1 MARKFI
7 SYNGRIVSDNLTL
20 KLLGQDVSSGPQCG
34 DTPFTNTKSIEFDGT
49 NDYIDVGD
57 NDSLSFGDSVTDS
70 PFSIS
75 AWIKMDTTTSF
86 SICSKYASS
95 NTLEYQFIFV
105 SGGRLIF
112 RLFDGGSTVRI
123 GRLTA
128 DISSNVGSWT
138 HVVATYDGSSTL
150 AGIKIYVNNSRADVT
165 DSSLNTYVA
174 MHNTSAPFEI
184 GRYSTSYADGLIDE
198 VAIFNTEL
206 SSTDVTAIYNS
217 GIPNDLC
224 TLNPLSWWRMGD
236 GDTFPTLTDNG
247 SGGNDGTMTNMSSGN
262 IVEDV
267 PDLFSNKSFEFDGTD
282 DTINV
287 GATPSC
293 LRFNRLDT
301 FSFSAW
307 VKVDTTQNNVILA
320 NQLAPST
327 NYRGYYFAVNSSN
340 QVIVILRSTLSDR
353 LIYTSTTTITN
364 GLWYHIVFTYDGTAT
379 TTGGNIYINNSLD
392 TLTRT
397 GTLTGT
403 MESTD
408 PLYLG
413 SRDDSDN
420 WISGSLDEISIFNTE
435 LSASDVVSIY
445 NNGVPND
452 ISSLNPIS
460 WFRMGEDATW
470 DGTQWTLSDNGSC
483 GNDGTSENM
492 SLASRTNDVPPSDW
506 APTNV
511 NTVAWIDASDTGSYT
526 TAGSTLTSVTDKA
539 GTYTMNIGNT
549 PTVVTGGLNSL
560 NVFDFDGNGEYLQ
573 SSTYSNQTSSGNHWA
588 VGVFLADFVDGD
600 KDSFWSYETN
610 QSPKRDYAVSSA
622 GGGSNSWPGE
632 LDLDALS
639 SNRISSTIGNKQDWN
654 LQSVSIDSWVIVSGW
669 FNKTGNQ
676 IGNRVNGNNAY
687 TPVNDYDNSISPNQ
701 ELRLMRNRA
710 SQELDGRLAEFFAV
724 ADLPGTGGTDLT
736 DLEKAEGYL
745 AWKWGLEGNLPVSHP
760 YKNSPPTV

>member
-1 MARKFI
+1 M
-7 SYNGRIVSDNLTL
+7 
-20 KLLGQDVSSGPQCG
+20 
-34 DTPFTNTKSIEFDGT
+34 
-49 NDYIDVGD
+49 
-57 NDSLSFGDSVTDS
+57 
-70 PFSIS
+70 
-75 AWIKMDTTTSF
+75 
-86 SICSKYASS
+86 
-95 NTLEYQFIFV
+95 
-105 SGGRLIF
+105 
-112 RLFDGGSTVRI
+112 
-123 GRLTA
+123 
-128 DISSNVGSWT
+128 
-138 HVVATYDGSSTL
+138 
-150 AGIKIYVNNSRADVT
+150 
-165 DSSLNTYVA
+165 
-174 MHNTSAPFEI
+174 
-184 GRYSTSYADGLIDE
+184 
-198 VAIFNTEL
+198 
-206 SSTDVTAIYNS
+206 
-217 GIPNDLC
+217 
-224 TLNPLSWWRMGD
+224 
-236 GDTFPTLTDNG
+236 
-247 SGGNDGTMTNMSSGN
+247 
-262 IVEDV
+262 
-267 PDLFSNKSFEFDGTD
+267 
-282 DTINV
+282 
-287 GATPSC
+287 
-293 LRFNRLDT
+293 
-301 FSFSAW
+301 
-307 VKVDTTQNNVILA
+307 
-320 NQLAPST
+320 
-327 NYRGYYFAVNSSN
+327 
-340 QVIVILRSTLSDR
+340 
-353 LIYTSTTTITN
+353 
-364 GLWYHIVFTYDGTAT
+364 
-379 TTGGNIYINNSLD
+379 
-392 TLTRT
+392 
-397 GTLTGT
+397 
-403 MESTD
+403 
-408 PLYLG
+408 
-413 SRDDSDN
+413 
-420 WISGSLDEISIFNTE
+420 ISGSLDEISIFNTE